1 VFAIATSLGPTLG
14 GVITAHLTWRW
25 VFYLN
30 VPLSIIG
37 LVASHRVLARSGTHA
52 RATLGLAGAA
62 LLAVGF
68 ACLTLALSFS
78 DEWSWTALL
87 ACLVVGVVALF
98 GAGLVEGRSRYPIVD
113 LALFRDPTLAS
124 ALASMTLAMLAL
136 FAVGFMLPFYLEE
149 LRGFSVMHSGLL
161 LTPLP
166 LTMAVVA
173 PLSGT
178 MADRFGSRWLTS
190 GGLAL
195 AALGLLLLAR
205 LNEASTVSDIVGC
218 LVLTGLGQGMFQSPN
233 ARALMNASPAGEQ
246 GQTSSLY
253 ATARV
258 IGQSLSVALA
268 GTLFVALGGA
278 SAGRALA
285 LARIH
290 PDVAGDVVALQQAF
304 VRGFRGTL
312 VVCAAIAAIGVFVAL
327 LRGDERSERPASS
340 AEHAGRFVP
349 AHVRVRRWWGRAEMR

>member
-1 VFAIATSLGPTLG
+1 VLFRSRGTQASVGHGAHGVHARIGWVWRGRLARAADRVASRSGSRRGADVRPSFAIISDAFPAAERGRALGLNAVVFAIATSLGPTLG

-178 MADRFGSRWLTS
+178 MADRFGSRGSPPADWRWRHS
-190 GGLAL
+190 GCSCW
-195 AALGLLLLAR
+195 R
-205 LNEASTVSDIVGC
+205 D
-218 LVLTGLGQGMFQSPN
+218 
-233 ARALMNASPAGEQ
+233 
-246 GQTSSLY
+246 
-253 ATARV
+253 
-258 IGQSLSVALA
+258 
-268 GTLFVALGGA
+268 
-278 SAGRALA
+278 
-285 LARIH
+285 
-290 PDVAGDVVALQQAF
+290 
-304 VRGFRGTL
+304 
-312 VVCAAIAAIGVFVAL
+312 
-327 LRGDERSERPASS
+327 
-340 AEHAGRFVP
+340 
-349 AHVRVRRWWGRAEMR
+349 